1 MPATVKV
8 NSGYSIKI
16 RKGLIQRLGLEIL
29 RLNEEETSETEHE
42 ILLVT
47 DEKVSGLYLQKVI
60 TNFQECPK
68 PDGTKLRICELL
80 INSHERAKNFM
91 TVTKLLDDMAGLG
104 LSKKCCVVAL
114 GGGVVCDAAGF
125 AAGCYMGGVRLVL
138 VPTTLAAM
146 IEASVGGNAFLNL
159 STGKNLAGMIHTPS
173 LVLCDTESLRTLSP
187 EEYKSGIAETLKTA
201 IMAGEDLFRIFER
214 GEVDG
219 NIESIIDG
227 CIKFRAGVSNDGKN
241 QSSKVDVAETDND
254 KSVRDEAECVSNDA
268 VGNASVSVSGEIRSK
283 CLGYEI
289 GNAIESLSNYEIQHG
304 LALAQGIG
312 IVANASAKM
321 EWCNEDTKDR
331 IINTLKRNDLPVTC
345 RKFKPEIIAQNVLNG
360 RKIAGGNIELVVPS
374 EIGRCEAKSVNSDEL
389 ASIIAMGMQT
399 QI

>member
-268 VGNASVSVSGEIRSK
+268 VGNASVSVSGESRSK

-389 ASIIAMGMQT
+389 ASIIAMGMQA